1 MGEKFGRLL
10 RVLRP
15 GTHDARREVTS
26 FSGLAPIRLQTL
38 PEQKNRPSAQASTR
52 SESGPFMAMVA

>member
-1 MGEKFGRLL
+1 L
-10 RVLRP
+10 RRRRDDDAPYDL
-15 GTHDARREVTS
+15 GTHDARREVTT